1 MAQGARAVRRQN
13 RRMRQMIHDLP
24 GTPSSTETRIDAPYL
39 RSLVWDGDTLVD
51 WLSGGERW
59 TLQGDHTESNRRFA
73 FSFDMVATLPGS
85 GYSLIYKRLGT
96 KGLLLKDGQHLR
108 EINRAYYHAED
119 YEYPV
124 VLFHLP
130 SGRPAIA
137 HCPDDYCRL
146 RIDDLE
152 TGAVITSATDKAS
165 DFFHSRLSVS
175 PDGRWLAS
183 AGWMWHPVDDVAL
196 YGIEAALADG
206 STLDTVSRDLDVLTD
221 RGNAAGFDRR
231 SRLLVATDMTG
242 FGDEAAGKSD
252 GPRLLRFAPGVDPA
266 PDVRAIELDSVFM
279 AVGDNHLL
287 LLGGMPRLLAID
299 TGQIVAEWPGIPTII
314 PSSAVQS
321 ERDDYT
327 AYACDVENA
336 RIAIAHDEGI
346 TVIAFDIPPTA
357 ST

>member
-1 MAQGARAVRRQN
+1 
-13 RRMRQMIHDLP
+13 MRQTILDIP
-24 GTPSSTETRIDAPYL
+24 GTPSSTESRIVAPYI

-51 WLSGGERW
+51 WLNGGERW
-59 TLQGDHTESNRRFA
+59 TLQGDCTESNRRFA
-73 FSFDMVATLPGS
+73 FSFDMAATLPGS
-85 GYSLIYKRLGT
+85 GYNVIYKRLGT
-96 KGLLLKDGQHLR
+96 KGLLLKDGHSLR

-124 VLFHLP
+124 VLLRLP

-152 TGAVITSATDKAS
+152 TGALITSATEKAG

-196 YGIEAALADG
+196 YDIEAALADG
-206 STLDTVSRDLDVLTD
+206 STLDTVSRNLDVLTD

-231 SRLLVATDMTG
+231 SRLLVTADMTG
-242 FGDEAAGKSD
+242 FGDEEAGTPD
-252 GPRLLRFAPGVDPA
+252 GPRLVRFAPGLDSA
-266 PDVRAIELDSVFM
+266 PDVRAIEVDSAFM
-279 AVGDNHLL
+279 AVGDHHLL
-287 LLGGMPRLLAID
+287 LLSGMPRLLAIE
-299 TGQIVAEWPGIPTII
+299 TGQVVAKWPGIATVIA
-314 PSSAVQS
+314 SSAVQG

-327 AYACDVENA
+327 AYACDVGNA
-336 RIAIAHDEGI
+336 RVAIAHDGGI
-346 TVIAFDIPPTA
+346 TVIAFDIPPAA